1 MKKLST
7 LFMALIAVVAMQA
20 NVVDTLTAVSTG
32 IKSAEKAAYDAFNY
46 TGVSGA
52 EYEVYAYGKQDFIQ
66 IRISDNKSGVVST
79 KSAGYVKSVKIVMNA
94 GKTTK
99 AVDVDIFAS
108 NEAYTAA
115 ADLYGDKANKVGSIQ
130 TQKVGEYIFE
140 KNYTYVGI
148 KSQTGSKYI
157 DSIYVEWGD
166 EKIPGGDEEEWV
178 PDTISVT
185 EAKALIDAK
194 DNHSHYV
201 VGVVAQVPFEPIKTT
216 YSYSFFMIDANNPTD
231 SLEAFTIYQADGS
244 KFASLEAMTEVI
256 ELNDTVMI
264 FANGLAL
271 YNDKV
276 YETTQGKYIKTLGK
290 SQVIDITEEYPYSV
304 GATYVGRTEKGAIK
318 YDVLL
323 TKTEDV
329 EEGLHLIIT
338 TNDSLAIAGSH
349 ALYNDSYIDGET
361 ATCNGGTA
369 KLTYVSNDG
378 NYNKYNL
385 NATFGFGEKNYKIN
399 REYAIAGWTAE
410 FDPIDFANDRPF
422 IPAEG
427 DTITGAKALSFAKSL
442 GGEGIESDIKVYVH
456 GWVSSNPK
464 TQKPGQLQFYMD
476 DTEEGSSN
484 SPVQAYYCYEQGLD
498 SIVKGDEVLLYGKIQ
513 LFKEKA
519 EVSNG
524 QIYRL
529 NDGPR
534 HARNIE
540 CVEEPDGAIS
550 VARAMEIGNALIAP
564 VEQTV
569 ETPDVYTVV
578 GYIAKVSYQTK
589 NDTATWFM
597 TDEKGATFGDL
608 QAYKCYIPA
617 MILAGDKVMITGKI
631 AKYQKSADA
640 ANIEFA
646 KGTGAFVCEEGTD
659 LEVIKEQA
667 IKLNVNKVI
676 INGQFFIL
684 KDGKMFDGR
693 GNVVVR

>member
-1 MKKLST
+1 MKKIST
-7 LFMALIAVVAMQA
+7 LFLALLAVAAMQA
-20 NVVDTLTAVSTG
+20 NTFTKVTSTPTDWSGQYLVVYENSATEAWVFNGKDEAQDYVTATIANGKIVSDDLDKYAVTVEKMEGGYSIKVGAQYMGGEKDKNSFKFTQAPILNTISMDSVVYFTSNTSVLRFNPTSTIQNNKETG
-32 IKSAEKAAYDAFNY
+32 IRFRYYKAA
-46 TGVSGA
+46 T
-52 EYEVYAYGKQDFIQ
+52 YAKQKGFQLYKGTVDPI
-66 IRISDNKSGVVST
+66 IT
-79 KSAGYVKSVKIVMNA
+79 K
-94 GKTTK
+94 
-99 AVDVDIFAS
+99 
-108 NEAYTAA
+108 
-115 ADLYGDKANKVGSIQ
+115 
-130 TQKVGEYIFE
+130 
-140 KNYTYVGI
+140 
-148 KSQTGSKYI
+148 I
-157 DSIYVEWGD
+157 DTV
-166 EKIPGGDEEEWV
+166 
-178 PDTISVT
+178 SVT
-185 EAKALIDAK
+185 EARGLIDAK
-194 DNHSHYV
+194 KFDPCYII
-201 VGVVAQVPFEPIKTT
+201 GVVATAPSDPGT
-216 YSYSFFMIDANNPTD
+216 YGNTIFWMTDVKNPTD
-231 SLEAFTIYQADGS
+231 SLEAYKISGLNGADIKTIDDIPFEMG
-244 KFASLEAMTEVI
+244 
-256 ELNDTVMI
+256 DTIMI

-271 YNDKV
+271 YNDKI
-276 YETTQGKYIKTLGK
+276 YETTSGNYVETLGE
-290 SQVIDITEEYPYSV
+290 SQVIDITEEYPYSL

-323 TKTEDV
+323 TKTEDT

-338 TNDSLAIAGSH
+338 TNDSLAIAGPH
-349 ALYNDSYIDGET
+349 TLYNDSYIDGET
-361 ATCNGGTA
+361 DVCNGGNA

-385 NATFGFGEKNYKIN
+385 SATFGFGEKNYKIN
-399 REYAIAGWTAE
+399 REYAIPGWTAE

-422 IPAEG
+422 IPEEG
-427 DTITGAKALSFAKSL
+427 DTITCAQALSFAKSL
-442 GGEGIESDIKVYVH
+442 GKETESDIQVYIH
-456 GWVSSNPK
+456 GWVVSNPK
-464 TQKPGQLQFYMD
+464 TSDSNMSQRNFYIND
-476 DTEEGSSN
+476 DPKASSGIAQ
-484 SPVQAYYCYEQGLD
+484 SYYCYEQGLD
-498 SIVKGDEVLLYGKIQ
+498 SIAKGNEVLLYGKIQ
-513 LFKEKA
+513 LYNDVA
-519 EVSNG
+519 EIKNG

-529 NDGPR
+529 TGTEQHHRD
-534 HARNIE
+534 IQ

-564 VEQTV
+564 VGQTV

-646 KGTGAFVCEEGTD
+646 RGTGAFVCEEGTD

>member
-7 LFMALIAVVAMQA
+7 LFMALIAVAAMQA
-20 NVVDTLTAVSTG
+20 NTFTKVTSAPTDWSGQYLVVYENSETEAWVFNGKDEAQDYVTATIANGKIVSDDLDKYAVTVEKMEGGYSIKVGTQYMGGEKDKNSFKFTQAPILNTISMDSVVYFTSNTSVLRFNPTSTIQNNKETG
-32 IKSAEKAAYDAFNY
+32 IRFRYYKAATYAKQKGFQLYKGTVDPII
-46 TGVSGA
+46 TKIDTVSVA
-52 EYEVYAYGKQDFIQ
+52 EARG
-66 IRISDNKSGVVST
+66 
-79 KSAGYVKSVKIVMNA
+79 
-94 GKTTK
+94 
-99 AVDVDIFAS
+99 
-108 NEAYTAA
+108 
-115 ADLYGDKANKVGSIQ
+115 
-130 TQKVGEYIFE
+130 
-140 KNYTYVGI
+140 
-148 KSQTGSKYI
+148 
-157 DSIYVEWGD
+157 
-166 EKIPGGDEEEWV
+166 
-178 PDTISVT
+178 
-185 EAKALIDAK
+185 LIDAK
-194 DNHSHYV
+194 KFDPCYII
-201 VGVVAQVPFEPIKTT
+201 GVVATAPSDPG
-216 YSYSFFMIDANNPTD
+216 SYGNTIFWMTDVKNPTD
-231 SLEAFTIYQADGS
+231 SLEAYKISGLNGADIKTIADIPFEMG
-244 KFASLEAMTEVI
+244 
-256 ELNDTVMI
+256 DTIMI

-271 YNDKV
+271 YNNKI
-276 YETTQGKYIKTLGK
+276 YETTSGNYVETLGK
-290 SQVIDITEEYPYSV
+290 SQVIDVTEKYPYSL

-323 TKTEDV
+323 TETEGT

-338 TNDSLAIAGSH
+338 TNDSLAIAGPH
-349 ALYNDSYIDGET
+349 TLYNDSYIDGET
-361 ATCNGGTA
+361 DVCNGGNA

-385 NATFGFGEKNYKIN
+385 SATFGFGEKNYKIN
-399 REYAIAGWTAE
+399 REYDIPGWTAE
-410 FDPIDFANDRPF
+410 FDPVDFANDRPF
-422 IPAEG
+422 IPEEG
-427 DTITGAKALSFAKSL
+427 DTITCAQALSFAKSL

-513 LFKEKA
+513 LYKEKA

-540 CVEEPDGAIS
+540 CVEEPVGAIS

-617 MILAGDKVMITGKI
+617 MILAGDKVMVTGKI
-631 AKYQKSADA
+631 AKYQKSADV

-646 KGTGAFVCEEGTD
+646 KGTGTFVCDVETD